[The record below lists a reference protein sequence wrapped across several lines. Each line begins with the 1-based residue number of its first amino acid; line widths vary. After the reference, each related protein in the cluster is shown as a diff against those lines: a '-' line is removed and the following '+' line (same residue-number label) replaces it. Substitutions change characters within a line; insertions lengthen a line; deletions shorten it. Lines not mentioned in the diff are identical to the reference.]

1 MSGKPPEVVV
11 NPPEVVDNRSKLE
24 QQSSPGL
31 ALCVQHPGP
40 GSLNV
45 YWCIVFAAVEGLS

>member
-1 MSGKPPEVVV
+1 MSGKPPEVEV